1 MNAMK
6 QNQQQPRRL
15 RVVLPLL
22 VLLSAAMIS
31 ACTPSAQR
39 RTFGTVIDDQAA
51 EVGIVDT
58 LYSRPE
64 FDQDDHIKAEAHNE
78 TLLLAGEVSSEEKK
92 ALAGQVAS
100 ELKSIKRVVNQLDV
114 MPAAS
119 TSSRMHNSYITS
131 KINTKLTTSNPL
143 EGFDAG
149 RIKVLTA
156 HRTVYLMG
164 SVTRKE
170 GDAVTEI
177 ARSTGGVDKVVKVF
191 DYTD

>member
-1 MNAMK
+1 MNPY
-6 QNQQQPRRL
+6 QQHRRKHRAAL
-15 RVVLPLL
+15 CLA
-22 VLLSAAMIS
+22 VLLSAAIIS

-64 FDQDDHIKAEAHNE
+64 FDEGDHIKAEAHND

-92 ALAGQVAS
+92 ALAGRVAA
-100 ELKSIKRVVNQLDV
+100 ELKSIERVVNQLEV

-119 TSSRMHNSYITS
+119 TSSRMHNSYITA
-131 KINTKLTTSNPL
+131 KINGKLTTSNPL

-149 RIKVLTA
+149 RIKVITA
-156 HRTVYLMG
+156 HGTVYLMG
-164 SVTRKE
+164 SVTRAE
-170 GDAVTEI
+170 GDAVAEI
-177 ARSTGGVDKVVKVF
+177 ARTTGGVDKVVKVF